1 MNVNTCGQKASKVCR
16 ESAMTVVA
24 IGFFSSECF
33 WVCLRASL
41 WGPRS
46 LLQCGCY
53 WYPQHFL
60 LPSYSTYLS
69 FVSALM
75 FSGWDETSARHLGSV
90 PKGWGKL
97 VGHPPFSFPAR
108 TLSSWE
114 GPCWRG
120 AKPAWET
127 E

>member
-1 MNVNTCGQKASKVCR
+1 MNASGFVSEQVFGDHGHSC
-16 ESAMTVVA
+16 SVA
-24 IGFFSSECF
+24 A
-33 WVCLRASL
+33 V
-41 WGPRS
+41 
-46 LLQCGCY
+46 